1 MLIAVIIG
9 FGPILVIAYV
19 TFLAMLPGLVW
30 SPFAALITW
39 RMAQRRGLDGRWY
52 ALVGALCS
60 VFLLL
65 PWILLTVA
73 LLRRH
78 LPVSVIKLSYILL
91 YAVWL
96 VGPIVIWGQ
105 HVARIDFLTSLW
117 LFEGVYSSEPA
128 PPIYT
133 YGVYMVM
140 VLMWIVSGVMSL
152 KIWNFEYDVTYQ
164 VLMSFR
170 YITPF
175 ALTWACILLLYVYLL
190 FNRELFTG

>member
-39 RMAQRRGLDGRWY
+39 RMAQRRGLDGRRY

-65 PWILLTVA
+65 PWVLLTVA

-78 LPVSVIKLSYILL
+78 LPVSVIKLSCILA
-91 YAVWL
+91 YTVWL
-96 VGPIVIWGQ
+96 IGPIVAWGQ
-105 HVARIDFLTSLW
+105 LAALIGW
-117 LFEGVYSSEPA
+117 LMTLGLGGGLSEDLKPEHPIWPTVCLRQCSPPGQCRLCCPGRHGVV
-128 PPIYT
+128 IR
-133 YGVYMVM
+133 M
-140 VLMWIVSGVMSL
+140 
-152 KIWNFEYDVTYQ
+152 
-164 VLMSFR
+164 
-170 YITPF
+170 
-175 ALTWACILLLYVYLL
+175 
-190 FNRELFTG
+190 